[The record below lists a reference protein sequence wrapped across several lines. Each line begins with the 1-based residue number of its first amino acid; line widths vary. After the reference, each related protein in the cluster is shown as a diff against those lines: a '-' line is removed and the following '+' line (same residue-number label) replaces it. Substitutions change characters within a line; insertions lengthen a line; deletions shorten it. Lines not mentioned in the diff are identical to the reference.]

1 MTEPDTDPTSTA
13 PAARWT
19 DYEVSYTLGGNWTA
33 IEWFRIVDGPL
44 VLAELPAMI
53 ASRHRYRPVSADEV
67 AVLRIEIVADDST
80 GTVLHR
86 WLREIDQAQNPVQL
100 RMITVRAEDEHTCGP
115 DAVSRAQAEVFTRR
129 VREREQALADL
140 VPYAHCHS
148 TGLHLQPL
156 PDCLAAT
163 PADRDAQ
170 PLLHMPHPGEPVV
183 LRNGEVLWLECC
195 APNGPLGR
203 DNTVL
208 LHAPMRD
215 ELACQGARWDSE
227 HLAPFDPDEL
237 GLDAG
242 ENEAIAIAWDL
253 LIQDANHADLQ
264 QRHDAEHPDL
274 YDHEPPIGQVVAPS
288 SPTVPNQPPAPGIQP
303 A

>member
-1 MTEPDTDPTSTA
+1 MAEPVTDRAPAT

-19 DYEVSYTLGGNWTA
+19 DYEVSYTLGGAWTSV
-33 IEWFRIVDGPL
+33 EWFRIVDGPL
-44 VLAELPAMI
+44 VLAELPALI

-67 AVLRIEIVADDST
+67 AVLRIEVVADDST

-86 WLREIDQAQNPVQL
+86 WLREIDQAQNQVQL
-100 RMITVRAEDEHTCGP
+100 RMITARAEDEHMCGP
-115 DAVSRAQAEVFTRR
+115 DAASRAQAEVFTRR
-129 VREREQALADL
+129 VRDRELALADL
-140 VPYAHCHS
+140 APYAHCHS

-183 LRNGEVLWLECC
+183 LYAGEVLWLERC
-195 APNGPLGR
+195 APNGPLSR

-215 ELACQGARWDSE
+215 ELACQGARWDGE
-227 HLAPFDPDEL
+227 HLAPFDEDEL

-242 ENEAIAIAWDL
+242 ENQAIAIAWDL

-264 QRHDAEHPDL
+264 QRQFADHPGL
-274 YDHEPPIGQVVAPS
+274 YDHEPPVGQVVPRPS
-288 SPTVPNQPPAPGIQP
+288 PPASGIQP